1 MESKTLM
8 YPMEIRC
15 AWCDTHMTWGA
26 CRKPGQISHGICV
39 ECKKDVMKEINEI
52 YPQKEVETCSTGH

>member
-1 MESKTLM
+1 MESNIFM

-26 CRKPGQISHGICV
+26 CQKPGQISHGICV
-39 ECKKDVMKEINEI
+39 ECKKQALDEIEQI
-52 YPQKEVETCSTGH
+52 CSEKEVEICSTAY